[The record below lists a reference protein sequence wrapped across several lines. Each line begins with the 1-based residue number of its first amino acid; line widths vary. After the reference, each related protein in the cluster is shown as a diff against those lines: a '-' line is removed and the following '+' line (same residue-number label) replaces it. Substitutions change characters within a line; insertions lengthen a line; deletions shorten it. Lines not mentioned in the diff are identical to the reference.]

1 MVVHVCDRLNNI
13 LDNLHLKQRTDA
25 LAGWSRTI
33 LANCA
38 TTKTPFRG
46 VEGDVRKRDANIPR
60 DPGGLNCK
68 SVWKLNPADKE
79 PSAGARESAT
89 RVSATCYVCVLTRTR
104 ARNRGDGEHNR
115 VFRSGE
121 ERRDARDPVRIFR
134 EGGRDGGR
142 GMSGNSAR
150 PEREE
155 SLLLILER
163 VRRKRTSHGDG

>member
-1 MVVHVCDRLNNI
+1 M
-13 LDNLHLKQRTDA
+13 
-25 LAGWSRTI
+25 
-33 LANCA
+33 
-38 TTKTPFRG
+38 
-46 VEGDVRKRDANIPR
+46 
-60 DPGGLNCK
+60 
-68 SVWKLNPADKE
+68 
-79 PSAGARESAT
+79 
-89 RVSATCYVCVLTRTR
+89 CVLTRTR